1 MTSDSFNTSERVN
14 VAYAGSLVNLIE
26 NKLAPNF
33 ERATGYKYQGKAA
46 GSTVLANA
54 IRDKIIQPDV
64 FISASTKAYERL
76 SGAANGK
83 EVKWSLVFASTS
95 MVIGYSPVSQFI
107 DRFNPEVAGTVP
119 WYQVLQ
125 QPGVRLGRTD
135 PTLDPKGV
143 YTILVMQLASLYYNQ
158 SDIKQTILGLDINQ
172 TQIFPEADLVAYLK
186 DGNLD
191 AGFFYLNEVLDV
203 DLPYISLPAEIN
215 LGDPNHSDFYQQAHY
230 QDAQGQ
236 TIAGEPILYSLTIPT
251 KVENYVGAVEF
262 VKYLLG
268 SNGRQLLLEDGLSM
282 IPLQVDGDLSSVPQ
296 ELLNFL
302 RM

>member
-1 MTSDSFNTSERVN
+1 MTSDSFNTSERVR

-26 NKLAPNF
+26 NKLAPDF
-33 ERATGYKYQGKAA
+33 EKATGYKYQGKAA
-46 GSTVLANA
+46 GSTILANA

-64 FISASTKAYERL
+64 FISASTRAYERL
-76 SGAANGK
+76 EGAANGN

-107 DRFNPEVAGTVP
+107 DRFNAAVAGTVP
-119 WYQVLQ
+119 WYKVLQ

-143 YTILVMQLASLYYNQ
+143 YAILVMQLASLYYNQ
-158 SDIKQTILGLDINQ
+158 SDIKQTILGSDTNQ

-215 LGDPNHSDFYQQAHY
+215 LGNPSRKDFYQQAHY
-230 QDAQGQ
+230 QDTQGQ

-251 KVENYVGAVEF
+251 KVENYGGAVEF

-268 SNGRQLLLEDGLSM
+268 SNGRKLLLEDGLSM
-282 IPLQVDGDLSSVPQ
+282 IPLQVDGDLSAVPE
-296 ELLNFL
+296 ELSNFL
-302 RM
+302 KI

>member
-1 MTSDSFNTSERVN
+1 MTSDSFYTSERVS

-26 NKLAPNF
+26 NKLAPDF

-76 SGAANGK
+76 EGAANGN

-95 MVIGYSPVSQFI
+95 MVIGYSPVSQFV
-107 DRFNPEVAGTVP
+107 DRFNAEAAGAVP

-135 PTLDPKGV
+135 PILDPKGV
-143 YTILVMQLASLYYNQ
+143 YAILVMQLASLYYNQ
-158 SDIKQTILGLDINQ
+158 SDIKQTILGSNINQ

-191 AGFFYLNEVLDV
+191 AGFFYLNEVKDV

-215 LGDPNHSDFYQQAHY
+215 LGDPSHSDFYQQAHY
-230 QDAQGQ
+230 QDALGQ
-236 TIAGEPILYSLTIPT
+236 TIAGQPILYSLTIPT

-282 IPLQVDGDLSSVPQ
+282 IPLQVDGDLSSVPE
-296 ELLNFL
+296 ELSNFL
-302 RM
+302 KM

>member
-1 MTSDSFNTSERVN
+1 MTLDSFNTSERVR

-26 NKLAPNF
+26 NKLAPDF
-33 ERATGYKYQGKAA
+33 EKATGYKYQGKAA
-46 GSTVLANA
+46 GSTILANA

-64 FISASTKAYERL
+64 FISASTRAYERL
-76 SGAANGK
+76 EGIANGN

-95 MVIGYSPVSQFI
+95 MVIGYSAVSQFI
-107 DRFNPEVAGTVP
+107 DRFNAAVAGTVP

-143 YTILVMQLASLYYNQ
+143 YAILVMQLASLYYNQ
-158 SDIKQTILGLDINQ
+158 SDIKQTILGLDTNQ

-215 LGDPNHSDFYQQAHY
+215 LGNPSQKDFYQQAYY
-230 QDAQGQ
+230 QDTQGQ

-251 KVENYVGAVEF
+251 KVENYAGAVEF

-268 SNGRQLLLEDGLSM
+268 SNGRKLLLEDGLSM
-282 IPLQVDGDLSSVPQ
+282 IPLQVDGDLSAVPE
-296 ELLNFL
+296 ELSNFL
-302 RM
+302 KI

>member
-26 NKLAPNF
+26 NKLAPDF
-33 ERATGYKYQGKAA
+33 EKATGYKYQGKAG

-76 SGAANGK
+76 EGAANSN

-95 MVIGYSPVSQFI
+95 MVIGYSPSGQFVEQ
-107 DRFNPEVAGTVP
+107 FNTAAAGTVP

-143 YTILVMQLASLYYNQ
+143 YAILVMQLASLYYNR
-158 SDIKQTILGLDINQ
+158 SDIKQAILGSDTNQ

-215 LGDPNHSDFYQQAHY
+215 LGDPSHSDFYQQVRY

-282 IPLQVDGDLSSVPQ
+282 IPLQVDGDLSSVPE
-296 ELLNFL
+296 ELSNFL
-302 RM
+302 KM

>member
-26 NKLAPNF
+26 NKLAPDF
-33 ERATGYKYQGKAA
+33 EKATGYKYQGKAG

-76 SGAANGK
+76 EGAANSN

-95 MVIGYSPVSQFI
+95 MVIGYSPSGQFVEQ
-107 DRFNPEVAGTVP
+107 FNTAAASTVP

-143 YTILVMQLASLYYNQ
+143 YAILVMQLASLYYNQ
-158 SDIKQTILGLDINQ
+158 SDIKQAILGSDTNQ

-215 LGDPNHSDFYQQAHY
+215 LGDPSHSDFYQQVRY

-282 IPLQVDGDLSSVPQ
+282 IPLQVDGDLSSVPE
-296 ELLNFL
+296 ELSNFL
-302 RM
+302 KM